1 MPTIDVEDR
10 LSKLESGL
18 QHTIRAGKVT
28 QTYPDKGTVRVQFED
43 ADELVSHELPVLF
56 RSTLKDKNYNI
67 PDVGEHV
74 VCNFQGHGQEQGFV
88 MGCIYSKPDKVPVKS
103 QDKYHHK
110 FNDGTTIEYDRSAK
124 RLEIKAVGDVYVE
137 AAKTVTIKAP
147 EITLDGNVLITGRLH
162 VRGDVTGD
170 KTIIDAVGNTNHHSH

>member
-1 MPTIDVEDR
+1 MEDR

-28 QTYPDKGTVRVQFED
+28 RTYPDKGTVRVQFED
-43 ADELVSHELPVLF
+43 ADELVSYELPVLYSG
-56 RSTLKDKNYNI
+56 RPLKDKSYNI

-103 QDKYHHK
+103 QDKYHHQ
-110 FNDGTTIEYDRSAK
+110 FNDGTTIEYDRNNNH
-124 RLEIKAVGDVYVE
+124 LEINVQGSI
-137 AAKTVTIKAP
+137 TIQA
-147 EITLDGNVLITGRLH
+147 TG
-162 VRGDVTGD
+162 
-170 KTIIDAVGNTNHHSH
+170 KIIIKGQRIDLNP